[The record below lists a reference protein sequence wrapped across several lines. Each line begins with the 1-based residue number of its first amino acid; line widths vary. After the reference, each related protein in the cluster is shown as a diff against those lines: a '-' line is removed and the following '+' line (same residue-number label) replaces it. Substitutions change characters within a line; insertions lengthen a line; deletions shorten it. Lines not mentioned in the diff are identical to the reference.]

1 MSRSESVFSL
11 SNQESGNQKKIWR
24 ILGFCALL
32 IILYIPF
39 GIALNVSADIDL
51 ASVRI
56 IIPAF
61 FLIWLAAA
69 AFLKKKLLI
78 SSFQGFG
85 LIAIATI
92 SAASLAFAS
101 ELGWGIRKL
110 AVFLSIFPLYFFIAG
125 LACKKIYYQKIINTL
140 ILGAFISSVIGLTQ
154 FFSQFFVGFPALIR
168 LYSGTIGPIFWG
180 GSFSG
185 LVVQNPSW
193 FVSVGGG
200 TLMRAFG
207 LFPDPHMMAF
217 FLGLVL
223 PLAIVKV
230 IYAKKTGYFLVACTV
245 IMLAVLLLTFSR
257 GGYLGLF
264 FSITVILFYSWTF
277 LDRKKKSVILTGSV
291 LSLLIL
297 LIFAVPIV
305 SRFISSFLLS
315 EGSSLGRLQI
325 WKQSILVFLDNPV
338 FGKGLGNYSRAVDPL
353 AVYRNPITS
362 HNLYLD
368 IAAETGIFGLA
379 AWLFLLSGSFCQL
392 AVSLKKDRAAPDSK
406 TFLKIGL
413 AGSLAYFAV
422 HSFFE
427 TSIFNPAILA
437 CLMIVLALI
446 SVNLKPARQ

>member
-1 MSRSESVFSL
+1 MGFDQKTNMSRSESVFSL

-69 AFLKKKLLI
+69 AFLKKKLRL
-78 SSFQGFG
+78 SVFQGFG

-291 LSLLIL
+291 LSLL
-297 LIFAVPIV
+297 
-305 SRFISSFLLS
+305 
-315 EGSSLGRLQI
+315 
-325 WKQSILVFLDNPV
+325 
-338 FGKGLGNYSRAVDPL
+338 
-353 AVYRNPITS
+353 
-362 HNLYLD
+362 
-368 IAAETGIFGLA
+368 
-379 AWLFLLSGSFCQL
+379 LF
-392 AVSLKKDRAAPDSK
+392 
-406 TFLKIGL
+406 
-413 AGSLAYFAV
+413 
-422 HSFFE
+422 
-427 TSIFNPAILA
+427 
-437 CLMIVLALI
+437 
-446 SVNLKPARQ
+446 